1 MPRLTSQMFN
11 KAVKSVI
18 DYCYTDDEF
27 DTLLDHVR
35 GGGNK
40 EDCIVWQA
48 AILKGTEKDVE
59 DWLKEKLEK
68 EKRK

>member
-1 MPRLTSQMFN
+1 MARLTSQMFN
-11 KAVKSVI
+11 NALKSVL
-18 DYCYTDDEF
+18 DYCCTDDEF

-35 GGGNK
+35 EGGNK

-48 AILKGTEKDVE
+48 SLLKGTENEVE

-68 EKRK
+68 EKK